1 MNIFPIRKSGSTT
14 LKKKFNKDFKEN
26 KIQNNEIVH
35 FPSESV
41 YHTINENL
49 LKKYLKMD
57 VKHNIEKNVVNTI
70 DTNIKLDIKSQDN
83 YNNLVEISENIY
95 KLNKSITIDN
105 KIHELFIFKLEKQK
119 EIREHID
126 YIHQQNFNLIFE
138 TFNKKDIETIYTAK
152 KLVDVELNN
161 IIKSIFKNLLKTKMV
176 PNFCNL
182 WIFGQENS
190 IFIEGTYIPIS
201 QGSYSDDDY
210 LDLMIDVVINPYLK
224 LDKKDIYTN
233 ISLNKQNEGLYFLLF
248 K

>member
-1 MNIFPIRKSGSTT
+1 MNIFPIRKSGSIM
-14 LKKKFNKDFKEN
+14 LKKKFNKDLKEYKIPN
-26 KIQNNEIVH
+26 KEIVS

-41 YHTINENL
+41 YYTLNENL

-161 IIKSIFKNLLKTKMV
+161 IIKSIFINLLKTKMV

-210 LDLMIDVVINPYLK
+210 LELMIDIVIKPYLK
-224 LDKKDIYTN
+224 LDKKDIYAN
-233 ISLNKQNEGLYFLLF
+233 IKLNKQNEGLYFLLF

>member
-41 YHTINENL
+41 YHTINENS

-70 DTNIKLDIKSQDN
+70 DTNIKLDNKSQDN

-161 IIKSIFKNLLKTKMV
+161 IIKSIFINLLKTKMV

-190 IFIEGTYIPIS
+190 IFIEATYIPIS
-201 QGSYSDDDY
+201 QGSYSDEDY

>member
-161 IIKSIFKNLLKTKMV
+161 IIKSIFINLLKTKMV